1 MMDHPY
7 RTWSLIVGLLTFA
20 SPSPKVFGQRTI
32 EPNQIRVLLGG
43 MVQRPT
49 TLAIDDL
56 RSRHSAR
63 HLFLGITYQRPIGP
77 KIRLGLGA
85 GMSWGSYGLSISGQ
99 ANDSTGSYVVNNQ
112 TRSQPVW
119 YPFERG
125 FTGPFAWRTDPFQ
138 IWAEIVRI
146 LSQHN
151 TGHWWEASAL
161 LGAASPLGIYFT
173 QSTDVPRLSETRGSP
188 AYAAT
193 TLGDAWHA
201 MIGVSCERIYQFK
214 SQDRMSF
221 GLEWRYSLDSYF
233 FQELVAWPLTSEM
246 KAIQR
251 EPHFMWLG
259 VRMGYIFTTGSARNP
274 KWMRLREERGLPAP

>member
-1 MMDHPY
+1 MLGPTY
-7 RTWSLIVGLLTFA
+7 RAWPLVLGLLMSTA
-20 SPSPKVFGQRTI
+20 PSSEVLGQRVL
-32 EPNQIRVLLGG
+32 EPTQMRVFLGG

-49 TLAIDDL
+49 SLAIDDL

-85 GMSWGSYGLSISGQ
+85 GMSWGSYGLSVSGQ
-99 ANDSTGSYVVNNQ
+99 VADSTGSYVISDQ
-112 TRSQPVW
+112 TWSRPVW

-138 IWAEIVRI
+138 IWAEVVRI
-146 LSQHN
+146 LGQHDA
-151 TGHWWEASAL
+151 GSGWEVSAL

-173 QSTDVPRLSETRGSP
+173 HSTDVPRLSETRGSP

-201 MIGVSCERIYQFK
+201 MIGVSCERVYQFK
-214 SQDRMSF
+214 SENRMSF
-221 GLEWRYSLDSYF
+221 GLEWRYSFNSYSLN
-233 FQELVAWPLTSEM
+233 ELVTWPLSPESTVLQS
-246 KAIQR
+246 R
-251 EPHFMWLG
+251 PHFMWLG
-259 VRMGYIFTTGSARNP
+259 IRAGYAFTWGGEHKP
-274 KWMRLREERGLPAP
+274 QWMRQRQARGLAN